1 MGAEEQKRIALLIFA
16 LTPEAE
22 LQNKSLTG
30 EMGLYSLMNQHT
42 LKLAKSLGIPY
53 FHFTEK
59 EQQGNDFGE
68 RYTNA
73 VKEIFARGYNGI
85 ITIGNDTPGLTINH
99 LRTAYESLVS
109 GSAVLGPSM
118 DGGFYLLAIAKSSF
132 SEEGFLSVSWKSA
145 HVFRQMQ
152 ASISAKNG
160 DLLVLN
166 PLGDLDTRSDIG
178 FVLDQHINI
187 PIGVKKELIKARLN
201 MEKASG
207 AVNSYASHK
216 FHSLVLNRGSP
227 ALAC

>member
-1 MGAEEQKRIALLIFA
+1 MGTEEQKRIALLIFA

-30 EMGLYSLMNQHT
+30 ERGLYSLMNQHT

-73 VKEIFARGYNGI
+73 VKEIFARGYDGI
-85 ITIGNDTPGLTINH
+85 ITIGNDTPGLNSNH

-118 DGGFYLLAIAKSSF
+118 DGGFYLLAIPKSSF
-132 SEEGFLSVSWKSA
+132 SEEEFLSVSWKSA

-152 ASISAKNG
+152 GSISAKNG
-160 DLLVLN
+160 GLLVLN

-187 PIGVKKELIKARLN
+187 PFGVKKELIKARLN
-201 MEKASG
+201 MEKACG
-207 AVNSYASHK
+207 AINSYASHK